1 MLFISFQTTELVYVH
16 SKLMIVDDF
25 SVIIGSANI
34 NDRSL
39 LGKRDSELAIVV
51 QDTHTVPSRM
61 NGKDFQA
68 GAFASSMR
76 KSLFRWLIC
85 SSFSSTILMFEKLS
99 QCVAL
104 FCFDDREHLGVREN
118 DTDIDITDPVCTEF
132 YKNVWLKQASI
143 NTTVFDKVG
152 LCISPWHD

>member
-1 MLFISFQTTELVYVH
+1 VYVH

-61 NGKDFQA
+61 NNKDFQA
-68 GAFASSMR
+68 GTFASSLR
-76 KSLFRWLIC
+76 KSLFR
-85 SSFSSTILMFEKLS
+85 
-99 QCVAL
+99 
-104 FCFDDREHLGVREN
+104 
-118 DTDIDITDPVCTEF
+118 
-132 YKNVWLKQASI
+132 
-143 NTTVFDKVG
+143 
-152 LCISPWHD
+152 